1 MKKFFVIC
9 TVNSIKYLTNIEIE
23 AETTLSAEN
32 KILDL
37 GICGK
42 HEYGV
47 TSAIAFS
54 KNETKLS
61 LFTDMIQDCQCI
73 SYDELAQIIETVN
86 DTIRKK
92 DRIEKLI
99 IDKTNKLK
107 ELYEELTE
115 LKSEATN
122 LNMKIEEH

>member
-1 MKKFFVIC
+1 MEKFFVIC
-9 TVNSIKYLTNIEIE
+9 TVNSIKYLTNIE
-23 AETTLSAEN
+23 AETNLSAEH
-32 KILDL
+32 KIIDL

-47 TSAIAFS
+47 TTAQAFT
-54 KNETKLS
+54 KNETKLNF
-61 LFTDMIQDCQCI
+61 FTDMIQNCQCI

-92 DRIEKLI
+92 DHIEKLI

-107 ELYEELTE
+107 EITEELTE
-115 LKSEATN
+115 LRAEAVN
-122 LNMKIEEH
+122 LNMKVEEY

>member
-1 MKKFFVIC
+1 MENFFVIC
-9 TVNSIKYLTNIEIE
+9 TVNSVNYLTNVK
-23 AETTLSAEN
+23 AETNLSAEH

-47 TSAIAFS
+47 TGAQAFTQ
-54 KNETKLS
+54 NETKLNS
-61 LFTDMIQDCQCI
+61 FTDMIQNCECI
-73 SYDELAQIIETVN
+73 SYDELAQIIENVN

-99 IDKTNKLK
+99 IDKTNKIK
-107 ELYEELTE
+107 ELTEELTE
-115 LKSEATN
+115 LWSEAAN
-122 LNMKIEEH
+122 LNMKIEEY

>member
-1 MKKFFVIC
+1 MRKFFVIC
-9 TVNSIKYLTNIEIE
+9 TVNSIKYLTNVD
-23 AETTLSAEN
+23 AESGLSAEH

-37 GICGK
+37 GIRGK
-42 HEYGV
+42 HECGV
-47 TSAIAFS
+47 TDVQTFTR
-54 KNETKLS
+54 NETKLN
-61 LFTDMIQDCQCI
+61 LFTDMIQYCGCV

-107 ELYEELTE
+107 ELTEELAE
-115 LKSEATN
+115 LRSEAVS
-122 LNMKIEEH
+122 LNMKVEDY

>member
-1 MKKFFVIC
+1 MENFFVIC
-9 TVNSIKYLTNIEIE
+9 TVNSVNYLTNVK
-23 AETTLSAEN
+23 AETNLSAEH

-47 TSAIAFS
+47 TGAQAFTQ
-54 KNETKLS
+54 NETKLNS
-61 LFTDMIQDCQCI
+61 FTDMIQNCECI
-73 SYDELAQIIETVN
+73 SYDELAQIIENVN

-99 IDKTNKLK
+99 IDKTNKIK
-107 ELYEELTE
+107 ELTE
-115 LKSEATN
+115 LWSEAAN
-122 LNMKIEEH
+122 LNMKIEEY

>member
-9 TVNSIKYLTNIEIE
+9 TVNSIKYLTNVE
-23 AETTLSAEN
+23 AESNLSAEH

-47 TSAIAFS
+47 TDAQAFT
-54 KNETKLS
+54 KNETKLNFFS
-61 LFTDMIQDCQCI
+61 DAIQNCECI
-73 SYDELAQIIETVN
+73 SYDELVQIIETVN

-107 ELYEELTE
+107 ELTEELAE
-115 LKSEATN
+115 LRSEAAN
-122 LNMKIEEH
+122 LNMKFEEY